1 MPKYTTAT
9 IFTKRGNLIPW
20 LQSQDYAVTERQAQY
35 YAEEREIQL
44 ILRTRYER
52 DAYGKSK
59 LMCSIKCPVSPLPV
73 KGEFEA
79 PSYGAVCRFL
89 RENGWQRKQDYHSS
103 MFD

>member
-9 IFTKRGNLIPW
+9 IFTKRGNLLPW
-20 LQSQDYAVTERQAQY
+20 IHSQDYAVSERQMQY

-44 ILRTRYER
+44 LLRTRYER
-52 DAYGKSK
+52 DETGKTK

-79 PSYGAVCRFL
+79 PSYNAICHFL
-89 RENGWQRKQDYHSS
+89 YKNGWERKQSFHSA
-103 MFD
+103 MLD